1 MKRWTLLLLL
11 ALLGIAVSLSA
22 QQPPRAAQAPEAP
35 DEFDQ
40 EFPPG
45 PGSQFERFRM
55 NKMLEMLQLDEQHRQ
70 TMRKLFREHRQAMQ
84 EIEKES
90 RRALE
95 DLTDQLHDRRAD
107 DKAIDKTLAK
117 LDSLDIQRD
126 RLRVEFKKEADK
138 SLTIVQRAKLRVFM
152 QRFERQMVE
161 KVRGMREHMAGPR
174 MRMPAPRPDDN
185 DSND

>member
-22 QQPPRAAQAPEAP
+22 QQPPRAAHAPEP
-35 DEFDQ
+35 SDE

-55 NKMLEMLQLDEQHRQ
+55 NKMIEMLELDEQHSRSIR
-70 TMRKLFREHRQAMQ
+70 TLFREHRQAMHAL
-84 EIEKES
+84 EKES
-90 RRALE
+90 RRTLE
-95 DLTDQLHDRRAD
+95 ALTDQLRDRRTD
-107 DKAIDKTLAK
+107 DQAIDKTLAK

-126 RLRVEFKKEADK
+126 RLRIEFKREADK
-138 SLTIVQRAKLRVFM
+138 SLTTIQRAKLRVFM

-161 KVRGMREHMAGPR
+161 KVRGMREHMGGPR